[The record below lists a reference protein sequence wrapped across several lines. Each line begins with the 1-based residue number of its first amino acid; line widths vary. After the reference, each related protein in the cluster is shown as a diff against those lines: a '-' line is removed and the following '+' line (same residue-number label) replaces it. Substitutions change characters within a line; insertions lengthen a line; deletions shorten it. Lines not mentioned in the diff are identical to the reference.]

1 MKEILSFNPARPNQR
16 SNYLLTTFASNY
28 DDLARE
34 SVENMIRKV
43 DQKQSDPKYKFKS
56 RGIINKLSFYLNLS
70 NPLEWIFIFCFS
82 IVVTI
87 FVLILDKLISI
98 GSTKRRIIAN
108 TSHPIFNFIFWVLSS
123 ILFFILATSVG
134 YFISA
139 DADGSGIPEMKTVL
153 SGVTKY
159 RYFSFNAFI
168 GKSLGLFAALVGG
181 ASVGKVGP
189 YVHLSCLICNRLMKL
204 NYFRKINKSTSLK
217 TNMLSVACAAG
228 ITLALG
234 SPLGGVL
241 FSIESTSSIYIVSNI
256 WKAFFSAVICILV
269 SKLFRREQAIIVV
282 DPGTTTPITFSF
294 NIINFIVVGIISGV
308 IGAAASTLIAKGVYI
323 RKKTKLSFL
332 NSRFKFAAIVAVITS
347 ITTYYLVPLQRA
359 DRVIMNVCFAA
370 KDSTI
375 KLFSHPGEGWY
386 LFISCV
392 AKFVLTVLGLVCTM
406 PAGVFGPVFA
416 IGAIFGRLYGHIV
429 NKLFK
434 INMESAFAMAASAGC
449 FSGFSHTVSSAL
461 MVFEIT
467 GQTTYL
473 APLLLSSLIANLV
486 GQSLS
491 MGIFD
496 VLLAIKNLPHLPSIK
511 SKEVYSMTAGD
522 VMNKVDYYLEKENLL
537 MINAMTVLSKMPK
550 NTYLKVPIID
560 KKRIIRYTVVVQDL
574 LRYVESVYESCKG
587 KYNMKGQSN
596 FNEFFRYTRKKFIG
610 SKRSFIEQIT
620 YKLRKLYLNIKEKES
635 LKLNKNFQHESCM
648 RIMTIFEESAKN
660 DKIFLGKKID
670 LNSKLLGV
678 DKSALTVD
686 KNYSVLNIQFLFTFL
701 NISHIFV
708 TDNGKLTGVITKE
721 DFVRKTS

>member
-98 GSTKRRIIAN
+98 GSTKRRIIAS

-323 RKKTKLSFL
+323 RKQTKLSFL

-610 SKRSFIEQIT
+610 SKRSFIEQMT

>member
-98 GSTKRRIIAN
+98 GSTKRRIIAS

-610 SKRSFIEQIT
+610 SKRSFIEQMT